1 VAGSTGT
8 VPLSTATLPCPFTG
22 PLPVPLV
29 LRSGQ
34 KADDGY
40 PEDEA
45 LPLPKRQRH
54 VPPHDLRPGHSLRIL
69 NASNVRDTVSRSTR
83 RHPEPDPPGTQRE

>member
-1 VAGSTGT
+1 LAVLRST
-8 VPLSTATLPCPFTG
+8 VPVLPATAPP
-22 PLPVPLV
+22 PLPVPLL

-40 PEDEA
+40 REEEV